1 MLTLKKFPRE
11 MFNSL
16 SKEVKTYTKEEEK
29 ALLLLNSK
37 LLCCILSKIYF
48 KKLYGVWVV
57 YYIFLLHVFPV
68 GLVLI
73 EN

>member
-11 MFNSL
+11 ML
-16 SKEVKTYTKEEEK
+16 VC
-29 ALLLLNSK
+29 LRK
-37 LLCCILSKIYF
+37 LKLILERRKKHYYCSIQNFFAAYF
-48 KKLYGVWVV
+48 PKFILKKLYGVWVV